1 MRICDDRPGS
11 GGRYVATLDD
21 EGILT
26 LAVRGLWSK
35 EDTDTLFVSLAPL
48 HAEARR
54 RHGAVRMMIRIESV
68 QSPLVAM
75 QVRDHLLAIK
85 SPGDLTAIVFDSV
98 LSKLQIG
105 RFVTRTDTALFG
117 EEAAARA
124 WLRD

>member
-1 MRICDDRPGS
+1 MQICDDRPGS

-21 EGILT
+21 QGILT

-35 EDTDTLFVSLAPL
+35 EDADALFVSLTPL

-75 QVRDHLLAIK
+75 HVRDHLLAIK
-85 SPGDLTAIVFDSV
+85 SPGDRTAIVFHSI

-117 EEAAARA
+117 DEAAARA
-124 WLRD
+124 WLLD